1 VSNCDDEDA
10 PAPSSGRRAAVVSP
24 RSLSTRT
31 VSWRGSLARHHG
43 PVQFNAEQLYTHGI
57 GDVLDA
63 YADPSLYPALPELPS
78 IGRPEVLDHRHDG
91 DRVELDIRY
100 AYIGELPPAAL
111 AIIDPAKLTWIQR
124 TAIDLRGAT
133 SSIVLEPDHYP
144 DRLRCSGTYRFAAD
158 PAGGCRRRVGGDLEV
173 KVVLVA
179 GQVERALV
187 NGLQEFLAAE
197 AVAVDGWLDRSI

>member
-1 VSNCDDEDA
+1 
-10 PAPSSGRRAAVVSP
+10 
-24 RSLSTRT
+24 
-31 VSWRGSLARHHG
+31 
-43 PVQFNAEQLYTHGI
+43 VQFDSEQAYSHAV

-63 YADPSLYPALPELPS
+63 YADPTLYPALPDLPT
-78 IGRPEVLDHRHDG
+78 IGRPEVLEHRHDG

-100 AYIGELPPAAL
+100 AFVGELPPAAL
-111 AIIDPAKLTWIQR
+111 ALLDPAKLTWIQH
-124 TAIDLRGAT
+124 TVIDLRAAT

-144 DRLRCSGTYRFAAD
+144 DRLRCSGTFRFS
-158 PAGGCRRRVGGDLEV
+158 PATQGCTRRVSGDLEV

-197 AVAVDGWLDRSI
+197 ATALDAWLDRPT